1 MVSDSESVPR
11 REKTLKHKTQCKN
24 IVCGKNVGY
33 YSGSAKRYK
42 GWELPGILMLQYM
55 IRSAYEILFDI

>member
-11 REKTLKHKTQCKN
+11 GKKLLYKTQCKN

-33 YSGSAKRYK
+33 CSGNAKQYK
-42 GWELPGILMLQYM
+42 GWELPGILMYM